1 MVFQQLFRAIR
12 NRKFYCTVRLTVLQ
26 WVLGYCTVRPLEALS
41 VSDGWVYPSD
51 GWGYPP
57 SLLSLLYL
65 SYCTVRPLEAL
76 GLSDGWTGW

>member
-1 MVFQQLFRAIR
+1 MAYMTEASFLTDVFLGHV
-12 NRKFYCTVRLTVLQ
+12 YCTVSLTVLQ

-41 VSDGWVYPSD
+41 VSDGW
-51 GWGYPP
+51 GYLP